1 MDIKDNEH
9 KVLIE
14 DHDYDGIKE
23 LDNNPP
29 PWIMWVFYLTVLWSA
44 AYFGYYVF
52 FGGPNQDMEYSKE
65 VAILASDSTKMD
77 SLTKSLDEN
86 NIVLSNNEKDFIAGS
101 ELFKSKI
108 CFTCHGNNGEGNN
121 VGPNLTDN
129 SWIHGNKPNDVF
141 KTIKY
146 GYITKGMLPYKDQ
159 LSDQQILELA
169 SFILVKLKGSNPQN
183 PKAPQ
188 GTVYE

>member
-1 MDIKDNEH
+1 MDIRDNE
-9 KVLIE
+9 KKKLIE

-44 AYFGYYVF
+44 GYFGYYVF

-65 VAILASDSTKMD
+65 IAIADSAKTD
-77 SLTKSLDEN
+77 SLTNGLDEN
-86 NIVLSNNEKDFIAGS
+86 NIILLKDEKDFLAGS
-101 ELFKSKI
+101 ELYKSKT

-121 VGPNLTDN
+121 VGPNLTDKA
-129 SWIHGNKPNDVF
+129 WLHGNNPNDVF

-159 LSDQQILELA
+159 LSDKQILELT
-169 SFILVKLKGSNPQN
+169 SYILVKLKGSNPAN
-183 PKAPQ
+183 AKGPQ
-188 GTVYE
+188 GTVYP